1 MNLFGGKL
9 TGGIFGIIGAI
20 IAVILIGIM
29 AGPFGS
35 LVSYFSDS
43 AEDGDGQ
50 RFSRIYIGITGD
62 AVPNRYQINT
72 ETNRAGGSG
81 VLLTGQTKGG
91 RVTFTW
97 PASGTGVPTA
107 PGVSTTVYNEQG
119 NPVTIDSSSATTLAD
134 TYKWSSPP
142 DAFGK
147 LNFLNRILC
156 TILAL
161 VAAIGLIM
169 KVKNSYD
176 AFQKGGSSDL
186 TPTVLREVTTMVLA
200 LTGVFFA
207 PTLLNIIGDT
217 ATVYTSGQF
226 DFGFVDNILEI
237 VFAIIPTMLLIAL
250 MGLVS
255 SEQIQDR
262 AISVGSAAVGRANP
276 MRYRRR
282 RAMAM

>member
-142 DAFGK
+142 DAFG
-147 LNFLNRILC
+147 
-156 TILAL
+156 
-161 VAAIGLIM
+161 
-169 KVKNSYD
+169 
-176 AFQKGGSSDL
+176 
-186 TPTVLREVTTMVLA
+186 
-200 LTGVFFA
+200 
-207 PTLLNIIGDT
+207 
-217 ATVYTSGQF
+217 
-226 DFGFVDNILEI
+226 
-237 VFAIIPTMLLIAL
+237 
-250 MGLVS
+250 
-255 SEQIQDR
+255 
-262 AISVGSAAVGRANP
+262 
-276 MRYRRR
+276 
-282 RAMAM
+282 